1 MTVDVQSIN
10 TILTGETAWAV
21 GLLAVVAAVLFAAV
35 ASRRRAAR
43 ASTPCPGT
51 VPGRLP
57 SRLSIENALEI
68 DRAIAGE
75 VRAPEIHRMIARAVA
90 ADTGASYALLRL
102 ARNGD
107 AHFIFAAFAGEILLE
122 PTPHDSLTVE
132 RELFGSVCRDER
144 ARAGGWLVAEE
155 ELGADR
161 DTFVPGDPEWT
172 ARCVWAFP
180 VMEKGKVTGFMVVGF
195 QDKAPD
201 EAEREVF
208 DFYAGKILQVVLR
221 ERLVGRI
228 RDGRRALEA
237 SREELES
244 VNQLKSNFLSIVSHE
259 LRTPLTSVKA
269 YTETLLDNLGTIKRD
284 TMRDFL
290 SVMDEES
297 QRIIRLVDNILNY
310 SCMETGLLKVEKAP
324 CNLNQLVEEVH
335 GNLREQF
342 LAADVNSDLRL
353 PRQPVTIDADRELI
367 RQLLHNLMSNAVKFT
382 PAAGRVTVS
391 LEEEAAAARIIVRDT
406 GAGIP
411 EDQLDKIFERFH
423 QVDASNTRE
432 YGGSGLGLAICKNIV
447 DWHDGQLWVENVKDE
462 GAKFVVL
469 LPMKDVVVRRE
480 RGEAPFRAVRF
491 ERERYLSLLVEM
503 ISEILQA
510 RKASIMLRTD
520 ADDEAVLR
528 IVAAK
533 GLDREF
539 VQNTRLRFGDRIAGR
554 VAESGES
561 IHAVDIE
568 KDLDYA
574 RTNNSLFYGTR
585 SFISAPLRDGDR
597 VIGVV
602 NVSDN
607 VEGREYDDTDRELL
621 ESLAVIIVGMLN
633 KLKAFETVSSHFEK
647 LKDSMR
653 SILEIRE
660 TWGSRNLS
668 NLTRIA
674 LSIGRRLELDER
686 SLTALRLGM
695 NLYDLGMMKVPRSIR
710 GKKEQ
715 LTAREWE
722 QLREHPS
729 TGYAL
734 VSPMSLEERIM
745 RMIRCHHENYDG
757 TGYPD
762 GLAGDEIPIEA
773 RIVNVVDSFRALI
786 TPGPYRR
793 CFSLDEAR
801 AEIIRGVGSR
811 FDPRVVGAF
820 IKALDELGAAED
832 KCELVLSALE
842 AAPAAGPG
850 AAAEDGVTTE
860 DSPPET
866 AAKEAV
872 R

>member
-1 MTVDVQSIN
+1 MDLQSIQ
-10 TILTGETAWAV
+10 TMLTGEAALVAYLLVVLAAV
-21 GLLAVVAAVLFAAV
+21 GACAAAVTA
-35 ASRRRAAR
+35 RRRTARRPAAR
-43 ASTPCPGT
+43 PVPVAGRPASI
-51 VPGRLP
+51 
-57 SRLSIENALEI
+57 LSIDTALEI
-68 DRAIAGE
+68 DRAVSGDA
-75 VRAPEIHRMIARAVA
+75 RAEEIHRMIVQAVA
-90 ADTGASYALLRL
+90 RDTGATYVLLRI

-107 AHFIFAAFAGEILLE
+107 AHFTFSAFAGPMALE
-122 PTPHDSLTVE
+122 PTPHQSLTVE

-144 ARAGGWLVAEE
+144 SRAGGWLVSEE

-161 DTFVPGDPEWT
+161 DSFVPGDPEWT
-172 ARCVWAFP
+172 GRFVWTAP
-180 VMEKGKVTGFMVVGF
+180 VMEKGKARGFMVVGF
-195 QDKAPD
+195 LDDAPGD
-201 EAEREVF
+201 AEREVF
-208 DFYAGKILQVVLR
+208 DYYAGKVLQTIRR
-221 ERLVGRI
+221 ERILGRI
-228 RDGRRALEA
+228 RDGERALAA

-269 YTETLLDNLGTIKRD
+269 YTETLLDNVGTIRSD

-297 QRIIRLVDNILNY
+297 ERIIKLVDNILNY
-310 SCMETGLLKVEKAP
+310 SCMETGLLKVEKTP
-324 CNLNQLVEEVH
+324 CNLNRIVEEVH

-342 LAADVNSDLRL
+342 LAAGVNSDLRL
-353 PRQPVTIDADRELI
+353 PRQSVTIDADRELI
-367 RQLLHNLMSNAVKFT
+367 RQLLHNLMNNAVKFT
-382 PAAGRVTVS
+382 PEGGRVTVS
-391 LEEEAAAARIIVRDT
+391 LEEEAAAARIVVRDT

-411 EDQLDKIFERFH
+411 EDQLEKIFERFH
-423 QVDASNTRE
+423 QVDASDTRE

-447 DWHDGQLWVENVKDE
+447 DWHDGRIWVENIKE
-462 GAKFVVL
+462 AGAKFVVL
-469 LPMKDVVVRRE
+469 LPMKDVVVRRS
-480 RGEAPFRAVRF
+480 GGAGLFGSVRF
-491 ERERYLSLLVEM
+491 ERDRYLSLLVEM

-510 RKASIMLRTD
+510 RKASIMLRSN
-520 ADDEAVLR
+520 DDGEQVLR

-539 VQNTRLRFGDRIAGR
+539 VQNTRVKLGDRIAGR

-585 SFISAPLRDGDR
+585 SFISAPLRSGDR

-607 VEGREYDDTDRELL
+607 VEGREYDATDRELL

-633 KLKAFETVSSHFEK
+633 KLQAFETVSSHFEK

-674 LSIGRRLELDER
+674 LVIGRRLDLDER

-695 NLYDLGMMKVPRSIR
+695 NLYDLGMMKVPRAIR

-745 RMIRCHHENYDG
+745 RMIRCHHENFDG

-773 RIVNVVDSFRALI
+773 RIVNVVDSFRALV

-801 AEIIRGVGSR
+801 NEIIRGAGSR

-820 IKALDELGAAED
+820 TGALDELGAVED
-832 KCELVLSALE
+832 RCELVLSTLE
-842 AAPAAGPG
+842 AAHDADSGADARDNTGETRPG
-850 AAAEDGVTTE
+850 
-860 DSPPET
+860 T